1 MSPMRLLRIL
11 LGMVHV
17 VVGAACSLIAFP
29 YVAIF
34 LGADSFSNPIQVR
47 FGQEFAPLFFVYF
60 LPSLV
65 GGIGLLFDA
74 VWARRLLLLQ
84 ALAYLFL
91 VPLGTLLGLAGLVIL
106 LLDPGAR
113 FGLRRLPA
121 QQVNVLLTMVMVGAG
136 MLAGLLGL
144 FRYHGDIPPLGLDA
158 WLYPSA
164 GLFLLTLIVF
174 LIRVVP
180 AWSYGRGEW
189 RAWTPSRPVNPTH
202 AAAQRERIAR
212 LAADPATAPYA
223 RRIEAGESWS
233 DEQIAYDR
241 DPTMLCSCPHLQ
253 PIEADLRRGGY
264 SLRLGR
270 NNYIEADCF
279 LDPAELQRRYRLSPP
294 AEYLVYPPERDGA
307 DETPAVRCTEHGF
320 AILASRYPAARHFP

>member
-1 MSPMRLLRIL
+1 MISMRLLRIL
-11 LGMVHV
+11 LGVVHV
-17 VVGAACSLIAFP
+17 VVGAACSLLAFP

-34 LGADSFSNPIQVR
+34 LGADSFSNPTQVR
-47 FGQEFAPLFFVYF
+47 FGQEFAPLLFIYF

-84 ALAYLFL
+84 ALAYLLL

-113 FGLRRLPA
+113 FGLRGLPA
-121 QQVNVLLTMVMVGAG
+121 AQVNVLLTMVMVGSG
-136 MLAGLLGL
+136 MLAGLLAL
-144 FRYHGDIPPLGLDA
+144 YRYHGDIAPMGLDA
-158 WLYPSA
+158 WLYPAA
-164 GLFLLTLIVF
+164 GIFLLALVVF

-180 AWSYGRGEW
+180 GWSYGRGEW
-189 RAWTPSRPVNPTH
+189 RAWAGSGRVNPAH
-202 AAAQRERIAR
+202 AAAQRERITR

-241 DPTMLCSCPHLQ
+241 DPARLASCHHLQ

-264 SLRLGR
+264 RMRLGL
-270 NNYIEADCF
+270 NNYVEADCF
-279 LDPAELQRRYRLSPP
+279 LDPAALQRRYGLTPP

-320 AILASRYPAARHFP
+320 AILASRYPASRHFP

>member
-1 MSPMRLLRIL
+1 MRLLRIL
-11 LGMVHV
+11 LGVVHV

-34 LGADSFSNPIQVR
+34 LGADSFSNPTQVR
-47 FGQEFAPLFFVYF
+47 FGQEFAPLFFIYF
-60 LPSLV
+60 LPSLI

-74 VWARRLLLLQ
+74 IWARRLLLLQ
-84 ALAYLFL
+84 AVVYLFL
-91 VPLGTLLGLAGLVIL
+91 APLGTLLGLAGLVIL
-106 LLDPGAR
+106 LFDPSLR
-113 FGLRRLPA
+113 YGLRSLPTA
-121 QQVNVLLTMVMVGAG
+121 QVNVLLTIVMVGAG
-136 MLAGLLGL
+136 MLAGLLAL
-144 FRYHGDIPPLGLDA
+144 FRYHGDVAPMGLGA

-180 AWSYGRGEW
+180 GWSYGRGEW
-189 RAWTPSRPVNPTH
+189 RAWTGSRPVNPAH
-202 AAAQRERIAR
+202 VAAQRERIER
-212 LAADPATAPYA
+212 LAADPATADYA

-264 SLRLGR
+264 RMRLGL
-270 NNYIEADCF
+270 NHYVEADCF
-279 LDPAELQRRYRLSPP
+279 FDPSALQRRYDLAPP

-320 AILASRYPAARHFP
+320 AILASRYPATRHFP